1 VIGRRVLKSGCAL
14 GALSAVLAIGACQPA
29 ATPRLTDA
37 ERTALA
43 DSVKQQVVN
52 LFAALAHPVP
62 DSILASY
69 DSASLVWARS
79 GSLLHYDSLAA
90 GVRRTWGSGASAYLG
105 TSDVTVKLLGRN
117 GAVWSGI
124 ISGTYRHPGGKES
137 DVRAAITLVLQR
149 QAGQWRIVAGH
160 ESAAPQT
167 LHESEVESPPESR
180 TQ

>member
-1 VIGRRVLKSGCAL
+1 ML
-14 GALSAVLAIGACQPA
+14 AVGACQPP
-29 ATPRLTDA
+29 TPARLTDA
-37 ERTALA
+37 ERSALA

-69 DSASLVWARS
+69 DSASLVWGRS

-90 GVRRTWGSGASAYLG
+90 GVRRTWGSGASAELG
-105 TSDVTVKLLGRN
+105 TSDATVKLLGRN

-124 ISGTYRHPGGKES
+124 ISGVYRHAGGKES

-149 QAGQWRIVAGH
+149 QDGQWRIVAGH